1 VNGAGMQDLLPRR
14 FRWAD
19 LTPALMTVAAM
30 AMGAVIHIFFMV
42 PYASQA
48 GYDEGYEAAA
58 VERIISGQWLPYVDA
73 VSQRGPFLYWT
84 QAIFH
89 LISGRYQWTGTRL
102 LSLVAFLVT
111 TGATFLTGWGAGWP
125 LAGAIGAVT
134 YALVI
139 ATIYEPGG
147 GIGVHGEPVAIAYL
161 MIATALVAYALY
173 RTPAGRR
180 RTILLATGGVL
191 VGVAGMTKQT
201 LAVACGPMFIWIFA
215 RIGGVSTA
223 GSPDAPTPLRAGFR
237 QGVLPFALG
246 GLGLIALLLVRYAV
260 AGHLG
265 TFFYWSVTFNTQV
278 YMEPFKGRV
287 FDVTTNWFLDQPW
300 SLVGVAVALA
310 IAIGRPV
317 SFVERPS
324 VRGILAGLRSG
335 GFEMTVGL
343 TAVALLITGVTPLRL
358 WPHYFVPIFP
368 FFGLALGVAIERLV
382 HRGGTVNL
390 AAQIV
395 VGLAVVGM
403 LLATGER
410 RYSRLTTQRSHGSY
424 INPRPDPA
432 CRELNRIDGGGRQPV
447 FMWGVLGD
455 LYITCRRPSVSK
467 FTYTTVVAGI
477 VPPFW
482 DDKKDSRV
490 PAGVRETLLQEL
502 TTAAPTVIMD
512 HPMGAR
518 AAMMDFPV
526 FASFVNQRYCHASTL
541 SDLHGR
547 SINFYARRD
556 LPACK
561 GK

>member
-1 VNGAGMQDLLPRR
+1 MQDLLPRR

-30 AMGAVIHIFFMV
+30 VTGAVIHIFFMV
-42 PYASQA
+42 PYAAQA

-58 VERIISGQWLPYVDA
+58 VERIISGHWLPYVDA

-111 TGATFLTGWGAGWP
+111 TAATFLTGWGAGWP
-125 LAGAIGAVT
+125 LAGAIGALT
-134 YALVI
+134 YALVL
-139 ATIYEPGG
+139 ATIYDPGG

-161 MIATALVAYALY
+161 MVAMAIVAYALY

-215 RIGGVSTA
+215 RIGGVSTPEA
-223 GSPDAPTPLRAGFR
+223 PDAPLPLRAAFR

-246 GLGLIALLLVRYAV
+246 GLGVLTLLLAIYAL

-265 TFFYWSVTFNTQV
+265 TFFYWSVTFNAQV

-287 FDVTTNWFLDQPW
+287 FDLTTNWFLDQPW
-300 SLVGVAVALA
+300 GLVGIA
-310 IAIGRPV
+310 IALVIALGRPA
-317 SFVERPS
+317 SFVERLS

-343 TAVALLITGVTPLRL
+343 TAVAFLITGVTPLRL

-368 FFGLALGVAIERLV
+368 LIGLTLGVAIERLV
-382 HRGGTVNL
+382 HRGGTVSWP
-390 AAQIV
+390 AQVV
-395 VGLAVVGM
+395 VGLPIVLI
-403 LLATGER
+403 LLASGVHQWKSLDR
-410 RYSRLTTQRSHGSY
+410 QRHGGKWPD
-424 INPRPDPA
+424 PRPDPA
-432 CRELNRIDGGGRQPV
+432 CVEINRIAGTERQPV
-447 FMWGVLGD
+447 FMWGLLGD
-455 LYITCRRPSVSK
+455 LYITCRRPSASK
-467 FTYTTVVAGI
+467 FTYTTVVAGV

-482 DDKKDSRV
+482 DDPRDSRV
-490 PAGVRETLLQEL
+490 PPGVRETLIKEL
-502 TTAAPTVIMD
+502 TKGAPPVLMD
-512 HPMGAR
+512 NPIDVRGS
-518 AAMMDFPV
+518 MMDVPV
-526 FASFVNQRYCHASTL
+526 LASFVRERYCEASTIT
-541 SDLHGR
+541 DRQGR
-547 SINFYARRD
+547 SIIFFARRD
-556 LPACK
+556 LPACQ
-561 GK
+561 GR